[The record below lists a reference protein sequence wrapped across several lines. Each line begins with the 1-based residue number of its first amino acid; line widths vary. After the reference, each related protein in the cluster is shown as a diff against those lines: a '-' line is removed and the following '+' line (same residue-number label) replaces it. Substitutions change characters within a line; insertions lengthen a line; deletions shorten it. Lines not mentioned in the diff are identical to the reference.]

1 MLKSNI
7 MGGGFG
13 FCNNFAIKLKNK
25 LIDLYPLLKSPY

>member
-7 MGGGFG
+7 MGGVVC